1 MNSERWK
8 RIEEVYY
15 SLLASPLGSRIALL
29 EEVCPE
35 DADIRR
41 EVESLLNAREQA
53 GKFLSQQDFREHI
66 ADLVSYPDLVGQTVG
81 PYQLLD
87 EIGIGAMG
95 VVYRA
100 RDSRLGRQVALKIL
114 PAHFPRN
121 AARVARFRVE
131 AKAASALNHP
141 NIITIYEIGE
151 DGDTWFIAAE
161 LIEGVTL
168 RQKLKGGKLPLEEAL
183 SIAIQCAAAL
193 GAAHHAGIVHRDVK
207 PENIMLR
214 PDGVVKVVDF
224 GLARM
229 LEAPPEWIVD
239 ATQAGTIMGTP
250 RYMSPE
256 QARGEKPDARSDI
269 FSLGA
274 VLFELV
280 TGRPAFPGTTTA
292 EVFAALLDSEPNFTE
307 AGPFQTVLAKALAK
321 DTAVRY
327 QTMEEFAYDLRNID
341 LKRERRH
348 AAGHTRAVRTALF
361 HAGWR
366 RAVWLLP
373 VLALAG
379 YLWLGRPEPP
389 APTDANLK
397 FTSLTVFGG
406 SKAYPAFSPD
416 GSRIAFSWRT
426 SNTETYHIYIK
437 PVDNS
442 KSVQLTFGSEED
454 AFPTWSPDGRQIAFC
469 RRTLSAD
476 ERAAVPSGIY
486 VVPALG
492 GAASKIAENCE
503 GLSWSP
509 DGKTL
514 AVARLANGTPN
525 SGGIDTLSLKSGK
538 RMRLTTS
545 RGDLLPAYS
554 PNGKW
559 LAFIRVLPGRGR
571 GRDLFVIPASGGHPR
586 QLTFDSE
593 YITGA
598 TWTSDSREI
607 VFSSPRD
614 RAQGAFW
621 RIPVSGGTPRPLSP
635 ALRNASF
642 PSISREGSR
651 MAFTESWSDSNI
663 YLRTS
668 SGSPHAGTPWRFD
681 PPVGVAL
688 STGSDHSPVFS
699 PDGERF
705 AFTSD
710 RTGSNQIW
718 VSRRDGS
725 DATQL
730 TSLGNQSAGS
740 PRWSPD
746 GAWIA
751 FDVWAANQ
759 SKIYVVSS
767 HGGPPRRVS
776 LEPGEG
782 WNPAWSPDGQWIYFT
797 SDRSGESEIWK
808 MPATGGA
815 PIQVTHTGAYEG
827 RASLDG
833 KTVYFRKSTPR
844 DCCAIWS
851 VPTGGGREEPV
862 RALERFKTISRS
874 WGVLKNGIY
883 FIARQN
889 QPRQT
894 VRFLSFATHQVSD
907 VVSLD
912 REPDWSFLGLAMSP
926 DERYL
931 LTVQLDREA
940 DDLIMIENFR

>member
-1 MNSERWK
+1 
-8 RIEEVYY
+8 
-15 SLLASPLGSRIALL
+15 
-29 EEVCPE
+29 
-35 DADIRR
+35 
-41 EVESLLNAREQA
+41 
-53 GKFLSQQDFREHI
+53 
-66 ADLVSYPDLVGQTVG
+66 
-81 PYQLLD
+81 
-87 EIGIGAMG
+87 
-95 VVYRA
+95 
-100 RDSRLGRQVALKIL
+100 
-114 PAHFPRN
+114 
-121 AARVARFRVE
+121 
-131 AKAASALNHP
+131 
-141 NIITIYEIGE
+141 
-151 DGDTWFIAAE
+151 
-161 LIEGVTL
+161 
-168 RQKLKGGKLPLEEAL
+168 
-183 SIAIQCAAAL
+183 
-193 GAAHHAGIVHRDVK
+193 
-207 PENIMLR
+207 
-214 PDGVVKVVDF
+214 
-224 GLARM
+224 
-229 LEAPPEWIVD
+229 
-239 ATQAGTIMGTP
+239 
-250 RYMSPE
+250 
-256 QARGEKPDARSDI
+256 
-269 FSLGA
+269 
-274 VLFELV
+274 
-280 TGRPAFPGTTTA
+280 
-292 EVFAALLDSEPNFTE
+292 
-307 AGPFQTVLAKALAK
+307 
-321 DTAVRY
+321 
-327 QTMEEFAYDLRNID
+327 
-341 LKRERRH
+341 
-348 AAGHTRAVRTALF
+348 
-361 HAGWR
+361 
-366 RAVWLLP
+366 
-373 VLALAG
+373 
-379 YLWLGRPEPP
+379 
-389 APTDANLK
+389 
-397 FTSLTVFGG
+397 
-406 SKAYPAFSPD
+406 
-416 GSRIAFSWRT
+416 
-426 SNTETYHIYIK
+426 
-437 PVDNS
+437 
-442 KSVQLTFGSEED
+442 
-454 AFPTWSPDGRQIAFC
+454 
-469 RRTLSAD
+469 
-476 ERAAVPSGIY
+476 
-486 VVPALG
+486 
-492 GAASKIAENCE
+492 
-503 GLSWSP
+503 
-509 DGKTL
+509 
-514 AVARLANGTPN
+514 
-525 SGGIDTLSLKSGK
+525 
-538 RMRLTTS
+538 
-545 RGDLLPAYS
+545 
-554 PNGKW
+554 
-559 LAFIRVLPGRGR
+559 
-571 GRDLFVIPASGGHPR
+571 
-586 QLTFDSE
+586 
-593 YITGA
+593 
-598 TWTSDSREI
+598 
-607 VFSSPRD
+607 
-614 RAQGAFW
+614 
-621 RIPVSGGTPRPLSP
+621 
-635 ALRNASF
+635 
-642 PSISREGSR
+642 

-767 HGGPPRRVS
+767 RGGPPRPVS

-808 MPATGGA
+808 MPVTGGA
-815 PIQVTHTGAYEG
+815 AIQVTHTGAYEG